1 MKRLL
6 AAALS
11 FAGAAATIAV
21 AASPAQAAAP
31 QQCPSESFCVYND
44 VNFQNGVWGTPGN
57 DNDWGDNWFSNRS
70 AKVFKHDSSW
80 YNHGILSGP
89 TFVRVYDNYNRTG
102 TMTICLQAGTYF
114 ASKPASSDKGVSHGW
129 YYNC

>member
-21 AASPAQAAAP
+21 ASPARADLP
-31 QQCPSESFCVYND
+31 QQCDPGQFCVYNN
-44 VNFQNGVWGTPGN
+44 VNFKNGVWGTAGN
-57 DNDWGDNWFSNRS
+57 DDNWGDNWFSNRS
-70 AKVFKHDSSW
+70 DKVFKHDSSW
-80 YNHGILSGP
+80 YNHGYLSGP

-102 TMTICLQAGTYF
+102 RMTICLQAGTYF
-114 ASKPASSDKGVSHGW
+114 ESKPASSDKGVSHGW